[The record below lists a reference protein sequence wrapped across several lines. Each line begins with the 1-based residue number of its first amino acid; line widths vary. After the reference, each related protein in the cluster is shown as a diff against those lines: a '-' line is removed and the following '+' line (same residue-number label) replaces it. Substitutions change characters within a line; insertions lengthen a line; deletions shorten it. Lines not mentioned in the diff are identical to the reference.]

1 MSRVIGFLR
10 REKVFSI
17 SLVLA
22 IVSLPLNLSGFPYVG
37 YIDGDVIMLL
47 FALMGVVAGFRAID
61 TFDALARALLA
72 RGHNVRRFAF
82 IMMSLC
88 FFLSMLVTN
97 DVALITLV
105 PLTLSA
111 IAMTAPEAIIP
122 IVTLETI
129 AANLGSMATPMGNPQ
144 NLYIYTAYGL
154 SGAEFIRIMLP
165 LTALSYVLLALC
177 CLKLKR
183 QPLTVP
189 AHLRAGQDVPG
200 IDSSRAPLKLNRNA
214 LMAAYALLAVVCLL
228 ALMKVIPKYVCCL
241 VVLVALAVIAPRVL
255 AKIDYALLATFA
267 CFFIFVGNVGA
278 IPAVST
284 LLGEVIAGREMLLG
298 ALLSQVIS
306 NVPATFMLAPFASD
320 IPALLRGVNL
330 GGLGTPVASLASL
343 IALKYYMCLP
353 NSDMRRFMR
362 VFLVLNFAF
371 LAVLL
376 LCTLVV

>member
-1 MSRVIGFLR
+1 MSRVLGFLK

-17 SLVLA
+17 SLALA
-22 IVSLPLNLSGFPYVG
+22 VVSLPLNLAGFPYVG

-47 FALMGVVAGFRAID
+47 FALMGVVAGYRDIGV
-61 TFDALARALLA
+61 FDALARALLA
-72 RGHNVRRFAF
+72 RAHNVRRFAF

-97 DVALITLV
+97 DVALITLA

-111 IAMTAPEAIIP
+111 IALTAPESIIP

-154 SGAEFIRIMLP
+154 SGVEFIRIMLP
-165 LTALSYVLLALC
+165 LTALSYALLALC
-177 CLKLKR
+177 CLRLKKR
-183 QPLTVP
+183 PLTVP
-189 AHLRAGQDVPG
+189 DHLRPGQAPLKAAA
-200 IDSSRAPLKLNRNA
+200 SHAPLKLGRNA
-214 LMAAYALLAVVCLL
+214 LLGAYSLLAVVCLL
-228 ALMKVIPKYVCCL
+228 ALMRLIPKYVCCL
-241 VVLVALAVIAPRVL
+241 AVLVALAVIAPRVL
-255 AKIDYALLATFA
+255 AGIDYALLATFA

-284 LLGEVIAGREMLLG
+284 LLGEVIAGREMVLG

-362 VFLVLNFAF
+362 VFLALNFAF
-371 LAVLL
+371 LAVLMVA
-376 LCTLVV
+376 TLIV

>member
-1 MSRVIGFLR
+1 M
-10 REKVFSI
+10 
-17 SLVLA
+17 
-22 IVSLPLNLSGFPYVG
+22 Y
-37 YIDGDVIMLL
+37 
-47 FALMGVVAGFRAID
+47 
-61 TFDALARALLA
+61 
-72 RGHNVRRFAF
+72 
-82 IMMSLC
+82 
-88 FFLSMLVTN
+88 
-97 DVALITLV
+97 
-105 PLTLSA
+105 
-111 IAMTAPEAIIP
+111 
-122 IVTLETI
+122 
-129 AANLGSMATPMGNPQ
+129 
-144 NLYIYTAYGL
+144 
-154 SGAEFIRIMLP
+154 
-165 LTALSYVLLALC
+165 
-177 CLKLKR
+177 
-183 QPLTVP
+183 
-189 AHLRAGQDVPG
+189 
-200 IDSSRAPLKLNRNA
+200 
-214 LMAAYALLAVVCLL
+214 
-228 ALMKVIPKYVCCL
+228 CCL

-284 LLGEVIAGREMLLG
+284 LGWARSSPDARCWLG
-298 ALLSQVIS
+298 ALASQVIS